1 MRCPARHERSR
12 QLGEQNRCQATAT
25 NGSPHSTHTEVGI
38 VGRAIGFATG
48 TAVLLRAARRM
59 GVDLQA
65 VAIRCALLGIL
76 LGKYL
81 GFAFVIQETAE
92 LIGFEPGLF
101 SGDMID
107 LFRESIGDVFR
118 AFDLL

>member
-1 MRCPARHERSR
+1 
-12 QLGEQNRCQATAT
+12 
-25 NGSPHSTHTEVGI
+25 
-38 VGRAIGFATG
+38 
-48 TAVLLRAARRM
+48 
-59 GVDLQA
+59 